1 MKKKWHLLLTVLV
14 CAVVLGG
21 ALAYT
26 SLLNRNHIGG
36 TVRVGFIYSEDEST
50 PYTANFVKA
59 QRALT
64 QEYGSKVEIL
74 TRSNVADRDAEHPI
88 RELIRQGC
96 RILFINLDTD
106 APVSL
111 AREYPDVQFCQASL
125 SGMKQTEEPEN
136 YHTFNGEIYQARYVS
151 GVVAGMKMREMLD
164 SGIITPKEAQ
174 VGFVGA
180 FDNSEAISGFTAFL
194 LGIHSVAPEA
204 TMRVKYIHAWDSYSL
219 EKKAAQE
226 LIAEGCVILSQ
237 YVDTVGVASA
247 CQEAAV
253 RGKKVY
259 HVGYHQSMIDI
270 APAASLTSVRVN
282 YAPYMIGAVQAVLN
296 HRNIEKSIAGNAH
309 GTNDISAGFD
319 RDWTEILELNSTIIA
334 DGTRE
339 KIGRIVEDMQKGR
352 IQVFQGNYI
361 GINPDNPADTI
372 DLNSGFKENENTSY
386 PTFHYILR
394 DYITIE

>member
-1 MKKKWHLLLTVLV
+1 MKRNIIITAVICLAVLLTVSFVSRFWTRTGKEATLK
-14 CAVVLGG
+14 
-21 ALAYT
+21 
-26 SLLNRNHIGG
+26 IGF
-36 TVRVGFIYSEDEST
+36 VYDSDQST
-50 PYTANFVKA
+50 PYTNNFMLA
-59 QRALT
+59 QAEMEEEL
-64 QEYGSKVEIL
+64 GSQVQ
-74 TRSNVADRDAEHPI
+74 TMTSSNVHDVDLEDTLRNMV
-88 RELIRQGC
+88 RQGC
-96 RILFINLDTD
+96 GMIFTNVESNLVGGI
-106 APVSL
+106 A
-111 AREYPDVQFCQASL
+111 AEYPEVQFCQASL
-125 SGMKQTEEPEN
+125 SGMKQTAEPEN

-151 GVVAGMKMREMLD
+151 GVVAGMKMRELLD
-164 SGIITPKEAQ
+164 SGVITAKEAL

-226 LIAEGCVILSQ
+226 LINEGCVILSQ

-247 CQEAAV
+247 CQEATV
-253 RGKKVY
+253 RGKQVY

-282 YAPYMIGAVQAVLN
+282 YAPYMIGAVQAVMN
-296 HRNIEKSIAGNAH
+296 HRNIEKSVAGNVH

-319 RDWTEILELNSTIIA
+319 RGWTEVLELNTTITA
-334 DGTRE
+334 AGTRE
-339 KIGRIVEDMQKGR
+339 KIDRTVENLQKGR

-361 GINPDNPADTI
+361 GVNPADPTDTI
-372 DLNSGFKENENTSY
+372 DLTGGYRENEDTSY